1 MTSPLADFVS
11 ITFQS
16 TADTP
21 TAALP
26 LNGLTF
32 YFPPEYLIAIGSGP
46 TSPGA
51 INAGGQKVR
60 GYLDATVPAALKW
73 VMTGEFPA
81 AVVAQVDAIPG
92 GLGWVRAAS
101 RTTYL
106 TQGRDLVRL
115 YGVPAA
121 DVVALFGALY
131 NAARLNRDAQV
142 AAGG

>member
-1 MTSPLADFVS
+1 MSSPLGDFVP

-16 TADTP
+16 TPDTP
-21 TAALP
+21 PAAQA

-32 YFPPEYLIAIGSGP
+32 YFPPEYLTAIGSGP

-51 INAGGQKVR
+51 INAGSQRVR
-60 GYLDATVPAALKW
+60 GYLDSTVPAALKW

-92 GLGWVRAAS
+92 VDGWNRPAS
-101 RTTYL
+101 RTLYL
-106 TQGRDLVRL
+106 NQGRDLVRL

-121 DVVALFGALY
+121 EVIALFGALY
-131 NAARLNRDAQV
+131 NAARLNRDAQI